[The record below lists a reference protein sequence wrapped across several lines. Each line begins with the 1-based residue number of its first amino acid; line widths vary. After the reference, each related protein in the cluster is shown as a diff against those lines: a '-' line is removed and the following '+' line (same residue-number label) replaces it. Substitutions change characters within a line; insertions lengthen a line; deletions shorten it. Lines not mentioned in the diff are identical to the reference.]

1 MTSSAGRNFKPPSP
15 LSAALLI
22 DALRRA
28 SISHVVVVPDTV
40 QKSFLAAI
48 GLAPDL
54 TQIMA
59 CTEDEA
65 VGINAGLYATGH
77 RPLLSI
83 QNNGIFACINT
94 LRGIALD
101 GAVPTVMLVGLYGY
115 KPTTAPEDSPL
126 RMVNMLEPT
135 LMTWGIPIRCLWS
148 NDDLVGLPQ
157 AYEEALN
164 RRGPSALVIP
174 IPTVA

>member
-1 MTSSAGRNFKPPSP
+1 MSGAAKNFKPPSP
-15 LSAALLI
+15 LSAALMI

-40 QKSFLAAI
+40 QKSFLAAVD
-48 GLAPDL
+48 LAPDL
-54 TQIMA
+54 TQITA

-65 VGINAGLYATGH
+65 IGINAGLYVTGH

-83 QNNGIFACINT
+83 QNNGVFACVNT

-115 KPTTAPEDSPL
+115 KPATPPEESPL
-126 RMVNMLEPT
+126 RMVNMLELT
-135 LMTWGIPIRCLWS
+135 LATWGIPIRRLWS
-148 NDDLVGLPQ
+148 NDDLAGFPA

-174 IPTVA
+174 ISTIA